1 MSAHSPRVSSNTADM
16 SDLEVDIILMS
27 LQLDPELPPPAQ
39 CWLLLS
45 LLTSPELDT
54 VDTARSSW
62 PRSTPRKEHR
72 SFLVEQLL
80 AAGTAGTPRNFW
92 RFFLLPEPRPSTRV
106 SAAALVRP
114 CITRMS
120 LGGGPLPSTGSTPT
134 PRWWNRFFLL
144 LGNIFE
150 QVAR

>member
-1 MSAHSPRVSSNTADM
+1 M

-45 LLTSPELDT
+45 LLTSAPELDT

-72 SFLVEQLL
+72 SFLVLELQTEVLRRVTERAPTKAISWL
-80 AAGTAGTPRNFW
+80 KAATT
-92 RFFLLPEPRPSTRV
+92 LPLSHLRHY
-106 SAAALVRP
+106 
-114 CITRMS
+114 
-120 LGGGPLPSTGSTPT
+120 
-134 PRWWNRFFLL
+134 
-144 LGNIFE
+144 
-150 QVAR
+150 